1 MTYVTANVKVPDAE
15 SCRLCKNIVIETAMK
30 DEWRRLLDFQSFD
43 LDGDGKV
50 EVSELRVG
58 VDKLFASAT
67 KHGMLSMEEITALIK
82 SRQGHLSLVEQL
94 VKTLDA
100 NGDGF
105 ISIDEMMALAID

>member
-1 MTYVTANVKVPDAE
+1 
-15 SCRLCKNIVIETAMK
+15 
-30 DEWRRLLDFQSFD
+30 
-43 LDGDGKV
+43 
-50 EVSELRVG
+50 
-58 VDKLFASAT
+58 
-67 KHGMLSMEEITALIK
+67 MLSMEEITALIK